1 MLAGNTP
8 RDWRDAVYYH
18 YYEYPSWHSVK
29 RHYGIRTERYKL
41 IHFYNDVDEWELY
54 DLQEDPMEMHSVYD
68 DPEYADVRRDM
79 HARLKKI
86 QKQYRDDDPD
96 EKLGSWFLGADKL

>member
-1 MLAGNTP
+1 MPA
-8 RDWRDAVYYH
+8 DWRDAVYYH

-54 DLQEDPMEMHSVYD
+54 DEKTDPNELHNVYD
-68 DPEYADVRRDM
+68 DPAYASVREDM
-79 HARLKKI
+79 HRRLEAL
-86 QKQYRDDDPD
+86 QQEVGDTDPD
-96 EKLGSWFLGADKL
+96 ELQGEFFEGVDKLK

>member
-1 MLAGNTP
+1 MIISPPDTFFRKP
-8 RDWRDAVYYH
+8 RFPVQSDR
-18 YYEYPSWHSVK
+18 S
-29 RHYGIRTERYKL
+29 GISAP
-41 IHFYNDVDEWELY
+41 
-54 DLQEDPMEMHSVYD
+54 DLQEDPREMHSVYD

-79 HARLKKI
+79 HRRLKKI